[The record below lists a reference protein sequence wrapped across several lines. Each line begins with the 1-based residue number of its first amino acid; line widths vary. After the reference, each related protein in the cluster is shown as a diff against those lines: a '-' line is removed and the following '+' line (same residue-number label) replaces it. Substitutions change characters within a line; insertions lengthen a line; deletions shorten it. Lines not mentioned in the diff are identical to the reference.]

1 MSKEI
6 AHYADESMFKA
17 EAQATDGPTVVM
29 LAGPPDPLGL
39 IAQTAKTYQGIF
51 PASLAEI
58 TDEDRD
64 YYVKDVGKNML
75 GSPMETVQFT
85 FQIKGVTRAFT
96 HQLVRQRHGTY
107 QQESM
112 RFAVKEDFPVKTPD
126 MLIGVLGWEERA
138 ELFVAQMG
146 WATDEAKV
154 NEDDHYL
161 PRANAYLSAR
171 SWASA
176 VRTVRTS
183 LTDLE
188 QMKDNWD
195 NCVQMIATTYHGLV
209 ANGMPAEQARGLA
222 PTDILTNI
230 NYTTSLR
237 ALMDMSGM
245 RLCTQ
250 AQHEWKTVW
259 LQILDAMVA
268 FGETQ
273 RYARPALVGEDV
285 PAWQHLTINGE
296 HGYVDST
303 SEWQYSAIAKMFA
316 PVCYQTGACKW
327 QSDFDRY
334 CVIRDRVQAN
344 AAINRP
350 SSEWHKP
357 YEDPNNL
364 TRSHP
369 QWMGIP
375 AIRRE
380 EWMDPRAAIS
390 PDGEWRSDEAKANI
404 AGRRL

>member
-1 MSKEI
+1 MTKEI
-6 AHYADESMFKA
+6 AHWADESMFKA
-17 EAQATDGPTVVM
+17 ETQATDGPSVVL

-51 PASLAEI
+51 PEGLHTI

-126 MLIGVLGWEERA
+126 SLLGVLTKDERA
-138 ELFVAQMG
+138 EKFARQMG
-146 WATDEAKV
+146 WTLDEVMMKQA
-154 NEDDHYL
+154 
-161 PRANAYLSAR
+161 RA
-171 SWASA
+171 A
-176 VRTVRTS
+176 VSTGRTVKE
-183 LTDLE
+183 E
-188 QMKDNWD
+188 QRDTWD
-195 NCVQMIATTYHGLV
+195 ETVELLSRAYNRLV
-209 ANGMPAEQARGLA
+209 ATGLPAEEARGLA

-259 LQILDAMVA
+259 LQILDALVT
-268 FGETQ
+268 FGKKQTYEGCEKDRAIFPT
-273 RYARPALVGEDV
+273 RPGANEPWTGSS
-285 PAWQHLTINGE
+285 A
-296 HGYVDST
+296 
-303 SEWQYSAIAKMFA
+303 WQYSAIAKMFA
-316 PVCYQTGACKW
+316 PVCYQTGSCKW

-350 SSEWHKP
+350 PRLWGKDHDAVPSDTVVSG
-357 YEDPNNL
+357 YNFAN
-364 TRSHP
+364 P
-369 QWMGIP
+369 QIVRDVELGMPIFIP

-380 EWMDPRAAIS
+380 EWMHPNAAVQ

>member
-1 MSKEI
+1 MSKEVELFS
-6 AHYADESMFKA
+6 DESMFRA
-17 EAQATDGPTVVM
+17 ETQATDGPSVVL

-39 IAQTAKTYQGIF
+39 IAQTAKAYQGIF
-51 PASLAEI
+51 PEGLHTI
-58 TDEDRD
+58 TDEDRE

-126 MLIGVLGWEERA
+126 SLLGVKTKEQRA
-138 ELFVAQMG
+138 EIFARQMG
-146 WATDEAKV
+146 WWIGEDFGTMDDAKWATAL
-154 NEDDHYL
+154 H
-161 PRANAYLSAR
+161 
-171 SWASA
+171 A
-176 VRTVRTS
+176 VSEGRTVKE
-183 LTDLE
+183 E
-188 QMKDNWD
+188 QRDIWD
-195 NCVQMIATTYHGLV
+195 ETVMMLGDAYNRLV
-209 ANGMPAEQARGLA
+209 NTGMTAEEARGLA

-250 AQHEWKTVW
+250 AQAEWRTVW
-259 LQILDAMVA
+259 LQILDAMVRFGERQTYQRPHPA
-268 FGETQ
+268 PSYEGETQ
-273 RYARPALVGEDV
+273 VM
-285 PAWQHLTINGE
+285 N
-296 HGYVDST
+296 SN
-303 SEWQYSAIAKMFA
+303 WQYGAIAKMFA
-316 PVCYQTGACKW
+316 PVCYQTGSCKW

-344 AAINRP
+344 AEINRP
-350 SSEWHKP
+350 SSEWGKEYDKVP
-357 YEDPNNL
+357 PETMVVGYNPSNPQIV
-364 TRSHP
+364 RSEAGVP
-369 QWMGIP
+369 LGIP

-380 EWMDPRAAIS
+380 EWMDHRAAIS
-390 PDGEWRSDEAKANI
+390 PDGEWRSEEARNNI

>member
-1 MSKEI
+1 MTKEI
-6 AHYADESMFKA
+6 AHWADESMFRA
-17 EAQATDGPTVVM
+17 EAQDANGPSVVL

-51 PASLAEI
+51 PEGLHTI
-58 TDEDRD
+58 TDEDRE

-126 MLIGVLGWEERA
+126 SLLGVKDKRERA
-138 ELFVAQMG
+138 ADFCALMG
-146 WATDEAKV
+146 WPVRYSEDEGSHWQRALATVTEKASQLEKRLDV
-154 NEDDHYL
+154 WNETVIMLSDAYNWLVDD
-161 PRANAYLSAR
+161 
-171 SWASA
+171 
-176 VRTVRTS
+176 
-183 LTDLE
+183 
-188 QMKDNWD
+188 
-195 NCVQMIATTYHGLV
+195 
-209 ANGMPAEQARGLA
+209 GMAAEEARGLA

-259 LQILDAMVA
+259 LQILDAMVK
-268 FGETQ
+268 FGEKQTYEGCEKD
-273 RYARPALVGEDV
+273 RAIFPTRPGANEPWTGSS
-285 PAWQHLTINGE
+285 A
-296 HGYVDST
+296 
-303 SEWQYSAIAKMFA
+303 WQYSAIAKMFA
-316 PVCYQTGACKW
+316 PICYQTGSCKW

-350 SSEWHKP
+350 SSEWGKEYDAVP
-357 YEDPNNL
+357 PETIVSGYNFDNPQIA
-364 TRSHP
+364 RSDLGLP
-369 QWMGIP
+369 VFIP

-380 EWMDPRAAIS
+380 EWMDPRAAIQ
-390 PDGEWRSDEAKANI
+390 PDGEWRSEEAKANI